1 MAVSNIITKI
11 SLNNLWQQVDL
22 STDNSFY
29 LIAIKDK
36 KAAADTID
44 SKDVQLINVAIAI
57 DSGVDKQPI
66 IIQYLT
72 LNFKD
77 SVNGELSTFIRCDG
91 LSGKFYIKVLS
102 IETEKQRFTEGQT
115 SIGLNINTMKI

>member
-11 SLNNLWQQVDL
+11 SLNNMWQQVDFG
-22 STDNSFY
+22 TDNSFY

-36 KAAADTID
+36 KSAADTID
-44 SKDVQLINVAIAI
+44 SKDVQLIKIAIAI
-57 DSGVDKQPI
+57 DSGVNKQPI
-66 IIQYLT
+66 AIQYLT

-77 SVNGELSTFIRCDG
+77 SINGELSTFIKCDG

-102 IETEKQRFTEGQT
+102 IETENQRFTEGRT